1 MGQTRGMDTDV
12 AHLTADELTAG
23 LDEVRRSP
31 TDAGTLEMIVQRP
44 AVDERAVLTEGRL
57 RAAEGLEGDTWNVR
71 GSKRTDDGSSHPD
84 MQLNIINV
92 RLLRHIARGDEA
104 RMPLAGD
111 QLVVDLDLSEENLP
125 PWTKLSIG
133 EAVIEITDQPHL
145 GCAKFSQRFGVA
157 AHRFVNSEVG
167 RELHLRGVN
176 ARVVQEG
183 TIRPG
188 DRIDKL

>member
-1 MGQTRGMDTDV
+1 MDTDV

-44 AVDERAVLTEGRL
+44 AVDERVVLTEGRL
-57 RAAEGLEGDTWNVR
+57 RAAEGLEGDTWNAR
-71 GSKRTDDGSSHPD
+71 GSKRTDDGSPHPD

-104 RMPLAGD
+104 RMPRAGD
-111 QLVVDLDLSEENLP
+111 QLVVDLDLSEVNLP
-125 PWTKLSIG
+125 PWTKLTIG